1 MDRREFIRTSALASA
16 ALAAGP
22 LQHCAMPSR
31 NDKATPIG
39 LQVYTLRE
47 QLQANLEDTLRQVA
61 AIGYEYIELFGYREG
76 TYLKR
81 PIQEVGK
88 LLADIGLKVHSSHT
102 LTGAHEPDVRGTLV
116 NNWESAVADAKTLG
130 QSYMV
135 CAYLMDSERQ
145 SIDDYKRLAELFNK
159 SGEVCKQYGI
169 QFAYHNHDFEFFTL
183 NDQIPFDV
191 LLAETDPALVQ
202 FELDIYWIN
211 KAGFSHLDY
220 FKKHPGRF
228 PLWHV
233 KDMDATPEKAF
244 AEVGSGVINW
254 KEAFAAANTA
264 GMQYFFVEQDVCKRP
279 PMESVAMSYQYLR
292 SIL

>member
-22 LQHCAMPSR
+22 LQHCAMLSK

-47 QLQANLEDTLRQVA
+47 QLVANLEDTLRQIA

-76 TYLKR
+76 QYLGR
-81 PIQEVGK
+81 SIQQVGK
-88 LLADIGLKVHSSHT
+88 LLADIGLKVPSSHT
-102 LTGAHEPDVRGTLV
+102 LTGAHEPNVKGTLV
-116 NNWESAVADAKTLG
+116 NQWERAVADAKALK

-135 CAYLMDSERQ
+135 CAYLMESERQ

-183 NDQIPFDV
+183 NGQIPFDV

-220 FKKHPGRF
+220 FKKYPGRF

-233 KDMDATPEKAF
+233 KDMDDTPEKAF

-254 KEAFAAANTA
+254 KETFAAAKTA

-279 PMESVAMSYQYLR
+279 PIESVAISYQYLR